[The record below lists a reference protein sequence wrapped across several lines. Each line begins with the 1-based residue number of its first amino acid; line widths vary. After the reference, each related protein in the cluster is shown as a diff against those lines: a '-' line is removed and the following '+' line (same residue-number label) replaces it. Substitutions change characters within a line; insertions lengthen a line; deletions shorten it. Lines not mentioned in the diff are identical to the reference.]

1 MKNLKRTAI
10 ISLAIPLLCACSKVP
25 RGIIAPHDMAMLLA
39 DLHTGE
45 AVVDLNHS
53 TYYNDSLRLTLKQ
66 SVYLRHGVS
75 SEQVD
80 SSLAWYG
87 RNIGKYMDVYDET
100 IEILEQR
107 LIESGNRVAGEASLS
122 IAGDSVDVWPNA
134 RFITVSERM
143 PSRTLTFS
151 FSRDNNWEPGDVYT
165 WRVKLFNHY
174 GVSQWMLASEY
185 EDGTVEYM
193 SSEITGDGRKEII
206 FISDSTQ
213 QAVRVFG
220 YFVASARRG
229 TEMRMDSIE
238 MIRKRLDPSIYSRRY
253 VVNKVK
259 NFYPRTKTENESDTT
274 SRK

>member
-1 MKNLKRTAI
+1 MKNLKVAAI
-10 ISLAIPLLCACSKVP
+10 SSIAILAVCACSKVP
-25 RGIIAPHDMAMLLA
+25 RGIIAPHDMAVLLA
-39 DLHTGE
+39 DIHTGE
-45 AVVDLNHS
+45 SVVDLNHS

-66 SVYLRHGVS
+66 SIFLKHGVT

-87 RNIGKYMDVYDET
+87 RNIGKYMEVYDET

-107 LIESGNRVAGEASLS
+107 LIESGNRIAGEASLS

-151 FSRDNNWEPGDVYT
+151 FNRDNNWEPGDIYT
-165 WRVKLFNHY
+165 WRVKVFNHS

-185 EDGTVEYM
+185 EDGTVEYL

-206 FISDSTQ
+206 LVSDSTQ

-220 YFVASARRG
+220 YIVASNRRG

-238 MIRKRLDPSIYSRRY
+238 MIRKRRDPSLYNRRY
-253 VVNKVK
+253 IINKVEK
-259 NFYPRTKTENESDTT
+259 FYPRTKIENENDTT
-274 SRK
+274 SRQ